1 MLQQY
6 AEGRR
11 DGNVNVA
18 LSSSVLGTDFPGDTT
33 GSAFVP
39 SLSVTH
45 TATCVWPT
53 LDGEQ

>member
-18 LSSSVLGTDFPGDTT
+18 LSSSILGTDFPGDTK

-45 TATCVWPT
+45 NATCVWPT